1 MIRINLLGE
10 QVDDSQSFLMHV
22 AAGCGSLLATMVL
35 CVILQTNAMSR
46 VEEVRGEKEQ
56 LESRLMELKKVT
68 KRVESLEANKKL
80 LREKLQTIS
89 VLKLKKRG
97 PVQIVDSMRAALPER
112 AWLLSSKEKAG
123 SLEISGLALDNQ
135 TISEF
140 MGNLKK
146 SEFFGKVD
154 LVVSSQKLKDK
165 VKLKQFLVVA
175 QIADPLE
182 RARKRQAA
190 EAAANSTAT
199 PTTPP
204 TTPAAAAAP
213 EGPATENAS
222 VKS

>member
-10 QVDDSQSFLMHV
+10 QVDDSKVFVTH
-22 AAGCGSLLATMVL
+22 AAVSGGAMLATLVL
-35 CVILQTNAMSR
+35 CALLQSNAMSR
-46 VEEVRGEKEQ
+46 VETVRSEKEQ
-56 LESRLMELKKVT
+56 LEMRLMELKKVT

-112 AWLLSSKEKAG
+112 AWLLSSKQKAG
-123 SLEISGLALDNQ
+123 NLEISGLALDNQ

-146 SEFFGKVD
+146 SDYFGKVD
-154 LVVSSQKLKDK
+154 LVVSTQKVKDK
-165 VKLKQFLVVA
+165 VKMKQFLVIA

-182 RARKRQAA
+182 KARKRQAA
-190 EAAANSTAT
+190 DAEKATQTA
-199 PTTPP
+199 
-204 TTPAAAAAP
+204 
-213 EGPATENAS
+213 S
-222 VKS
+222 LSS